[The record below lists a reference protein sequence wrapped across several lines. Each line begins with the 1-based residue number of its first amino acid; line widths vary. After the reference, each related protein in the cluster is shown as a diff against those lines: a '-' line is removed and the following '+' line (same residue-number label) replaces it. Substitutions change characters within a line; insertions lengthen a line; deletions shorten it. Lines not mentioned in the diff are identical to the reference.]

1 MKKIFLD
8 TGYDDDFLLFGI
20 VSQEKPHRMSWLINK
35 HLGYQFAS
43 DDDLVIYSGK
53 EIQQLHHRYYY
64 TDEINHLS
72 FYLLQNRDESLL
84 LMNELRNI
92 DYFIIIKG
100 GLEFFEKTTFTRL
113 IQSIPEVQLISELQH
128 KHLKQRQHLNF

>member
-1 MKKIFLD
+1 LD

-20 VSQEKPHRMSWLINK
+20 VSQEIPHRMSWLINK

-43 DDDLVIYSGK
+43 DDDLVIYSG
-53 EIQQLHHRYYY
+53 EGIQQFHHRYYY

>member
-1 MKKIFLD
+1 
-8 TGYDDDFLLFGI
+8 
-20 VSQEKPHRMSWLINK
+20 
-35 HLGYQFAS
+35 
-43 DDDLVIYSGK
+43 
-53 EIQQLHHRYYY
+53 